1 MEKFGLAPL
10 ELSQEEN
17 VEVAKLFRW
26 IRACVA
32 MADSGTDFR
41 CELSA
46 TIAARTLSTAICGLL
61 PVEASSSAGVSKAQ
75 LRYLWDP
82 SFEWPSLDSLCP
94 EALPPLPKNN
104 AENFAAY
111 FHEKGRGLVTQ
122 EMLRMK
128 DQVWCPLFGVLF
140 LSLCSVI

>member
-1 MEKFGLAPL
+1 MTKTG
-10 ELSQEEN
+10 
-17 VEVAKLFRW
+17 
-26 IRACVA
+26 
-32 MADSGTDFR
+32 ADFKCG
-41 CELSA
+41 LSA
-46 TIAARTLSTAICGLL
+46 TVAAQTLSAAVCSLL
-61 PVEASSSAGVSKAQ
+61 PAESSSSTGILKAQ
-75 LRYLWDP
+75 LWLLRDA

-140 LSLCSVI
+140 FSLCSVI